1 MILLFSLGGV
11 ILMDFKEIES
21 LVANAKD
28 HNRLSREKLAEEFKP
43 FIINVSNRTFIN
55 GYDAQDIQNECY
67 QILFRCV
74 SLYDLSKHKFVA
86 YATNGITNSINY
98 LIKKSINRRSS
109 EGFEAL
115 SLSYNLKYML
125 HSTHLSLEEML
136 CAKEKFES
144 LRAAIN
150 NLSVEDKELI
160 FFVYFKNNSLKNYAH
175 WKNMCYS
182 TAYSKKK
189 GVLDKIKKEL
199 YI

>member
-1 MILLFSLGGV
+1 
-11 ILMDFKEIES
+11 MDFKEIES
-21 LVANAKD
+21 LVANAKN

-55 GYDAQDIQNECY
+55 GYDRQDIENECY

-136 CAKEKFES
+136 CTKEKFES

-150 NLSVEDKELI
+150 NLSAEDKELI
-160 FFVYFKNNSLKNYAH
+160 LFVYFKNNSLKNYAH

>member
-1 MILLFSLGGV
+1 
-11 ILMDFKEIES
+11 MDFIEIES
-21 LVANAKD
+21 LVANAKT
-28 HNRLSREKLAEEFKP
+28 HNRLSKEKLAEEFKP

-55 GYDAQDIQNECY
+55 GYDRQDIENECY

-98 LIKKSINRRSS
+98 LIEKSINRRSS

-115 SLSYNLKYML
+115 SFSYNLKHKL
-125 HSTHLSLEEML
+125 HSTHLNLEEIL
-136 CAKEKFES
+136 CTKEKFEA
-144 LRAAIN
+144 LRAIIN
-150 NLSVEDKELI
+150 NLNGEDKELI
-160 FFVYFKNNSLKNYAH
+160 LFVYFKNNSLKNYAH

-199 YI
+199 SVLNF

>member
-1 MILLFSLGGV
+1 
-11 ILMDFKEIES
+11 MDFKEIES
-21 LVANAKD
+21 LVAKAKN

-98 LIKKSINRRSS
+98 LIRKSINRKPY
-109 EGFEAL
+109 EGL

-125 HSTHLSLEEML
+125 HSTHLSLDEML
-136 CAKEKFES
+136 CTKEKFEL
-144 LRAAIN
+144 LRAVIH
-150 NLSVEDKELI
+150 NLSEEDKELI
-160 FFVYFKNNSLKNYAH
+160 LFVYFKNNSLRNYAY

-199 YI
+199 CV

>member
-1 MILLFSLGGV
+1 
-11 ILMDFKEIES
+11 MDFMEIEN
-21 LVANAKD
+21 LVANAKN

-55 GYDAQDIQNECY
+55 GYDRQDIENECY

-115 SLSYNLKYML
+115 SFSYNLKHKL
-125 HSTHLSLEEML
+125 HCTDLNLEEML
-136 CAKEKFES
+136 CTKEKFET
-144 LRAAIN
+144 LKAIIN
-150 NLSVEDKELI
+150 NLNSEDKELI
-160 FFVYFKNNSLKNYAH
+160 LFVYFKNNSLKNYAH

-182 TAYSKKK
+182 TAYR
-189 GVLDKIKKEL
+189 
-199 YI
+199 